1 MNKTGNTFL
10 LAGNQFMPE
19 MHLKRPGF
27 TYSAC
32 GSFTRN
38 QERIE
43 KFMQTGN
50 IDYIYKRE
58 IVIVFNMIWLMQN
71 RKP

>member
-58 IVIVFNMIWLMQN
+58 IVIVFNMIWLMQKQ
-71 RKP
+71 KP